1 MRDVTDIHPK
11 AKARVRKLV
20 EAGRV
25 VDAGALIELYTG
37 LTNGAIIVQI
47 MDAICGYQVGAGRP
61 EDGEQV
67 SLGLTNG

>member
-1 MRDVTDIHPK
+1 MRDVTDIHPT

-25 VDAGALIELYTG
+25 VDAGALIERHTG
-37 LTNGAIIVQI
+37 VKNGAILVQI
-47 MDAICGYQVGAGRP
+47 MDAICGYQVGTVKP

-67 SLGLTNG
+67 SLGLTDA